1 MFGDIKQTMKHTIV
15 YGIGNF
21 ASKLVG
27 FILIPLY
34 TDQTFF
40 STADYGML
48 SLLDVTSQILI
59 AAMGLAFYAGLVRWY
74 WDKEYAERQKSLFF
88 TIMVMTTIAAVGMG
102 MIVWGFQDSVE
113 ALLLA
118 GEEMA
123 SFDQLP
129 YVFHLL
135 LVYSV
140 LSAIVAPVLDLLRLK
155 SRSVQFSV
163 VNILKLAVT
172 LGVTVYFVVGLKR
185 GIAGVYEAQ
194 VIGIISQLLLL
205 LPFII
210 KNSSFKLEFAAIKQI
225 LSYSYPLM
233 FPAIVGG
240 LLTAFDKYM
249 LNYMKGV
256 DDVAFYAFG
265 YKIGNTLKIFIV
277 ASVQLALT
285 PLMMKKINDPNN
297 RRFYSKIFTY
307 LSFGGM
313 YCVLGLS
320 LLSREVIA
328 LVASNPAYYVSVY
341 VVPFITFG
349 IFFGMLRDTSV
360 IGLQI
365 TKRTKIISSSI
376 ILITFINLGLN
387 LLLIPVLGMYGAALA
402 TLIAQILSWIIP
414 YYFAQK
420 AYPIPYELGKLG
432 KVIVVGICIYLLGML
447 TMPLNIWIAFVIK
460 IGLLIAYPFILFAWK
475 FYDDVELQRITGMW
489 DSWKLMFSYYWAS
502 LRSMPRQTINLGKTP
517 LAIRLAKE
525 FKKRKAKFLYLI
537 PHKAIAIALLEK
549 DKYRNDFAT
558 YYETV
563 KGKNSVKYFHQQACK
578 KGAEFRVIDPAL
590 FEDDIFEV
598 NTSLETRQGKDIK
611 QEYLQ
616 RGNITRGEG
625 MEVYG
630 VFIEDKLV
638 GYIRTLHL
646 GDTIFINNILGHG
659 AYLKAGIMYFLLL
672 EVLQVYFDRNDL
684 KYIIYDSYWGN
695 SRGLALFKKRFHFEP
710 TKVKWINR

>member
-102 MIVWGFQDSVE
+102 MIVWGFKDSVE

-205 LPFII
+205 SPFII

-265 YKIGNTLKIFIV
+265 YKIGNTLKIFVI

-387 LLLIPVLGMYGAALA
+387 LLLIPALGMYGAALA

-432 KVIVVGICIYLLGML
+432 KVIVVGIFIYLLGML

-475 FYDDVELQRITGMW
+475 FYDDVELQ
-489 DSWKLMFSYYWAS
+489 S
-502 LRSMPRQTINLGKTP
+502 
-517 LAIRLAKE
+517 
-525 FKKRKAKFLYLI
+525 
-537 PHKAIAIALLEK
+537 
-549 DKYRNDFAT
+549 
-558 YYETV
+558 
-563 KGKNSVKYFHQQACK
+563 
-578 KGAEFRVIDPAL
+578 
-590 FEDDIFEV
+590 IF
-598 NTSLETRQGKDIK
+598 
-611 QEYLQ
+611 
-616 RGNITRGEG
+616 
-625 MEVYG
+625 
-630 VFIEDKLV
+630 
-638 GYIRTLHL
+638 
-646 GDTIFINNILGHG
+646 
-659 AYLKAGIMYFLLL
+659 
-672 EVLQVYFDRNDL
+672 
-684 KYIIYDSYWGN
+684 
-695 SRGLALFKKRFHFEP
+695 GLP
-710 TKVKWINR
+710 

>member
-1 MFGDIKQTMKHTIV
+1 MFGDIKQTMKHTVV
-15 YGIGNF
+15 YGVGNF

-34 TDQTFF
+34 TNEKFF
-40 STADYGML
+40 SPADYGML
-48 SLLDVTSQILI
+48 SLLDVTSQVLV

-88 TIMVMTTIAAVGMG
+88 TIMLMTTVAAVGMG
-102 MIVWGFQDSVE
+102 MILWGFRDSIE
-113 ALLLA
+113 GLLLA
-118 GEEMA
+118 GEKME
-123 SFDQLP
+123 SFEQLP
-129 YVFHLL
+129 YVFNLL

-163 VNILKLAVT
+163 VNILKLVVT
-172 LGVTVYFVVGLKR
+172 LGVTVYFIVGRQK
-185 GIAGVYEAQ
+185 GITGVYEAQ
-194 VIGIISQLLLL
+194 VIGAIFQILLL

-210 KNSSFKLEFAAIKQI
+210 KNSALKLEFAAIKQI

-240 LLTAFDKYM
+240 LLTVFDKYM
-249 LNYMKGV
+249 LNYMKGM

-320 LLSREVIA
+320 LLSRELIA
-328 LVASNPAYYVSVY
+328 LVASNPAYYASVY
-341 VVPFITFG
+341 IVPFITFG
-349 IFFGMLRDTSV
+349 IFFGMLRDASV

-387 LLLIPVLGMYGAALA
+387 ILLIPAMGMYGAALA
-402 TLIAQILSWIIP
+402 TLVAQIISWGIP

-432 KVIVVGICIYLLGML
+432 KVLAVGTAIYLLSVL
-447 TMPLNIWIAFVIK
+447 TAPLNIWIAFIIK
-460 IGLLIAYPFILFAWK
+460 IGLLVAYPFMLYAWK

-489 DSWKLMFSYYWAS
+489 DNWKLMLGYYWSS
-502 LRSMPRQTINLGKTP
+502 LTSMPRKTVNLGKTVV
-517 LAIRLAKE
+517 AGRLSRE
-525 FKKRKAKFLYLI
+525 FSKRKAKFLFLV
-537 PHKAIAIALLEK
+537 PRKRIAIALL
-549 DKYRNDFAT
+549 DKSKYHNDFAV

-563 KGKNSVKYFHQQACK
+563 KGKNSVKYFHQQAHK
-578 KGAEFRVIDPAL
+578 KGAEFRSIEPEL
-590 FEDDIFEV
+590 FENEIFEV
-598 NTSLETRQGKDIK
+598 NTSLEVRQGKEIK

-625 MEVYG
+625 MDVYG
-630 VFIEDKLV
+630 VFMDDKLV

-646 GDTIFINNILGHG
+646 GETIFINNILGHG
-659 AYLKAGIMYFLLL
+659 AYLKAGVVYFLLL
-672 EVLQVYFDRNDL
+672 EVVQRCFERDDVR
-684 KYIIYDSYWGN
+684 YIIYDSYWGN

-710 TKVKWINR
+710 TKVTWINR